1 MGKKGK
7 ITDEGRLQKLA
18 EARKKSLEIRRAKAA
33 ERKAAKAKKKEEA
46 SKKKKLKGDDYELI
60 LQTANEVKTFID
72 GANIPGIEELKLARC
87 QVSNILC

>member
-46 SKKKKLKGDDYELI
+46 SEHIQMNVEKKNTRE
-60 LQTANEVKTFID
+60 A
-72 GANIPGIEELKLARC
+72 C
-87 QVSNILC
+87 